1 MRRTLVLILAVLGAI
16 AFSFWLVD
24 VIYQPYSDY
33 SRTETLVSIPR
44 GLKIYE
50 IAQILESRGVVS
62 SARIFSVYVR
72 LRYPSASLKAGE
84 YRFER
89 PISLATA
96 AAKLKRGDVYYHR
109 ITVPEGL
116 TMEEIITLLERK
128 GFGRQQHLFEAA
140 RDPKLL
146 REVDSQA
153 SDLEGYLF
161 PDTYF
166 LTRNTPEKEII
177 RKMVDNFQ
185 KVWTPQRQQRAQ
197 TLGLT
202 PREVVT
208 LASLIEKETRVAGER
223 TLVSAV
229 FHNRL
234 RKNMKLAC
242 DPTVIY
248 AVTRLKPFDGVLHQR
263 DLDLDSPYNTYLYP
277 GLPPGPIA
285 NPGASSIDAAL
296 YPAHVEYL
304 YFVSKNDGTHF
315 FSSHYRDHSRAVRR
329 YQH

>member
-1 MRRTLVLILAVLGAI
+1 MKRKLALILAVLGAI
-16 AFSFWLVD
+16 TYSFWLVD
-24 VIYQPYSDY
+24 VIYQPYKGY
-33 SRTETLVSIPR
+33 PRAETLVQIPR
-44 GLKIYE
+44 GLKIYQ
-50 IAQILESRGVVS
+50 IAQMLESRGVVS
-62 SARIFSVYVR
+62 SARIFTVYVR
-72 LRYPSASLKAGE
+72 LRYPSASLKTGE

-89 PISLATA
+89 PMSLAAA
-96 AAKLKRGDVYYHR
+96 AAKLKRGDIYYHR

-116 TMEEIITLLERK
+116 TMEEIITALERK
-128 GFGRQQHLFEAA
+128 GFGRRQQLFEAA

-146 REVDSQA
+146 SKVDPRA

-166 LTRNTPEKEII
+166 LTRDAPEEEII
-177 RKMVDNFQ
+177 RTMVDNFR
-185 KVWTPQRQQRAQ
+185 KVWTPQRQKRAQ
-197 TLGLT
+197 ALGLT

-208 LASLIEKETRVAGER
+208 LASLIEKETRVASER

-242 DPTVIY
+242 DPSVIY
-248 AVTRLKPFDGVLHQR
+248 AVKQLKPFDGVIHQR

-296 YPAHVEYL
+296 YPAHVKYL

-315 FSSHYRDHSRAVRR
+315 FSTHYRDHSRAVRR
-329 YQH
+329 YQR